1 MMNFLHPTF
10 LIGAALVAIPIV
22 LHLLRRDIAPEVP
35 FTAVRLLRK
44 SPIERSKRR
53 RLRDLLLLAARVTAL
68 LLLAAAFARPYL
80 LGGAASGSLTIVA
93 VDRSF
98 SMGAP
103 GRFASALDLARAAI
117 DAAGSGPVAVL
128 AFDERADVVAPPG
141 PAADARA
148 ALADLRPGFG
158 GTRYGPVLL
167 KAAEVADGT
176 QGRVVLV
183 TDLQRAGW
191 EDHARGV
198 VPSGLEIR
206 IADAGIPDGNLALT
220 SVRAETDGLVAS
232 IRNTFPAERSGDVR
246 AIRDGRVVAS
256 ARFTATAGAFVDVTL
271 PLRSPAG
278 SLVIALDDDAG
289 FEADNSRFVTLDPV
303 PRPAALIVTS
313 GADAASGF
321 YLARAIEAA
330 AGPDGPA
337 TNDGF
342 EARIVSGAEAG
353 GMAADA
359 LSRYR
364 AVVVLSTRGLDRR
377 AKAPLGAFVRG
388 GGGLLIAAS
397 PDVDPSVLSMMF
409 DWQPALPAAEQA
421 MASAALSATDLR
433 HPIFEPFGALGANLG
448 HVRFDRSWR
457 VGSGGWDVVARF
469 TDGAPALLERTEGR
483 GRVVL
488 FASDLDRRWNDFPL
502 HPSYVPFVIETL
514 HHVSGA
520 RDESREYVVGN
531 VPDGVRPAPG
541 VYPFLNRTVAV
552 NVDAR
557 ESATARVSEDEF
569 RAMVDAVARS
579 SGGPA
584 DVRAQQAEAR
594 QSYWQY
600 ALGLMLAVLVL
611 ESVIGKA

>member
-1 MMNFLHPTF
+1 MMNFLHPAF

-44 SPIERSKRR
+44 SPVERSKRR

-68 LLLAAAFARPYL
+68 LLFAAAFARPYL
-80 LGGAASGSLTIVA
+80 LGGAASGPLTIVA
-93 VDRSF
+93 VDRSY

-103 GRFASALDLARAAI
+103 GHFAKALDLARAAI
-117 DAAGSGPVAVL
+117 DDAGPGRVAVL
-128 AFDERADVVAPPG
+128 AFDERADVVAAPG
-141 PAADARA
+141 AAADARA

-167 KAAEVADGT
+167 QAADVADGA

-191 EDHARGV
+191 EDHARGI
-198 VPSGLEIR
+198 VPAGLEIR
-206 IADAGIPDGNLALT
+206 IADAGMPDGNLALT
-220 SVRAETDGLVAS
+220 SVRSDTDGLVAS
-232 IRNTFPAERSGDVR
+232 IRNTFPEERSGDVR

-256 ARFTATAGAFVDVTL
+256 ARFTAPAAALVDVAI
-271 PLRSPAG
+271 PFRSPTG
-278 SLVIALDDDAG
+278 SVVIAIDDDAG

-313 GADAASGF
+313 GADRASGF

-330 AGPDGPA
+330 AGPDGR
-337 TNDGF
+337 DGF

-353 GMAADA
+353 GMPADA

-377 AKAPLGAFVRG
+377 AKAPLSAFVRG

-409 DWQPALPAAEQA
+409 DWQPPLPAAERA

-457 VGSGGWDVVARF
+457 LESDAWDVVARF

-502 HPSYVPFVIETL
+502 HPSFVPFAVETL

-520 RDESREYVVGN
+520 RDESREYVVGK
-531 VPDGVRPAPG
+531 VPDGLRSAPG

-569 RAMVDAVARS
+569 RAMVDAVAQS
-579 SGGPA
+579 SEGPVDA
-584 DVRAQQAEAR
+584 RAQQAEAR
-594 QSYWQY
+594 QNYWQY

-611 ESVIGKA
+611 ESVLGKA

>member
-1 MMNFLHPTF
+1 MNFLHPAF

-22 LHLLRRDIAPEVP
+22 LHMLRRDVAPEVP
-35 FTAVRLLRK
+35 FTAVRLLRR

-80 LGGAASGSLTIVA
+80 TGGGASGSLTIVA

-103 GRFASALDLARAAI
+103 GRFAKALDLARAAI
-117 DAAGSGPVAVL
+117 DDAASRPVALL
-128 AFDERADVVAPPG
+128 AFDERADVVAVPG

-167 KAAEVADGT
+167 KAAELADGG
-176 QGRVVLV
+176 QGHVILV

-198 VPSGLEIR
+198 VPAGLEIR
-206 IADAGIPDGNLALT
+206 IADVGIPDGNLALT
-220 SVRAETDGLVAS
+220 SVRVGTDGVVAS

-246 AIRDGRVVAS
+246 AMRDGRVVAS
-256 ARFTATAGAFVDVTL
+256 APFTAAAAAFVDVPL
-271 PLRSPAG
+271 PLRAPAG
-278 SLVIALDDDAG
+278 SVVIAIDDHAG
-289 FEADNSRFVTLDPV
+289 FEADNWRFVTLDPV
-303 PRPAALIVTS
+303 ARPAALIVTS
-313 GADAASGF
+313 GAGAASGF

-330 AGPDGPA
+330 AGPDG
-337 TNDGF
+337 NGGF
-342 EARIVSGAEAG
+342 EGKIVSGADAG
-353 GMAADA
+353 AMAADA

-364 AVVVLSTRGLDRR
+364 AIVVLSTRGLDRR
-377 AKAPLGAFVRG
+377 AKATLGAFVRG

-397 PDVDPSVLSMMF
+397 PDVDPSLLSMLF
-409 DWQPALPAAEQA
+409 DWQPGLPAAEQA
-421 MASAALSATDLR
+421 MTSASLSATDLR

-502 HPSYVPFVIETL
+502 HPSFVPFAVETL

-520 RDESREYVVGN
+520 RDESRDYVVGN

-541 VYPFLNRTVAV
+541 IYPFLNRTVAV

-557 ESATARVSEDEF
+557 ESATARVSEEEF
-569 RAMVDAVARS
+569 RAMVDSVGRS
-579 SGGPA
+579 SDGPA

-600 ALGLMLAVLVL
+600 ALGLMLTVLVL
-611 ESVIGKA
+611 ESVLGKP

>member
-1 MMNFLHPTF
+1 MNFLYPAF

-22 LHLLRRDIAPEVP
+22 LHMLRRDIAPEVP

-44 SPIERSKRR
+44 SPVERSKRR

-80 LGGAASGSLTIVA
+80 SGGAASGSVTIVA

-103 GRFASALDLARAAI
+103 GRFAKALDLARAAI
-117 DAAGSGPVAVL
+117 DGAGSGPVAVL
-128 AFDERADVVAPPG
+128 AFDEHADVLAAPG
-141 PAADARA
+141 PAVDARA

-158 GTRYGPVLL
+158 GTRFGPVLL
-167 KAAEVADGT
+167 KAAELADGA
-176 QGRVVLV
+176 QGTVVLV

-198 VPSGLEIR
+198 LPAELEIR
-206 IADAGIPDGNLALT
+206 IADAGIPDGNLAIT

-232 IRNTFPAERSGDVR
+232 IRNTFPADRSGDVR
-246 AIRDGRVVAS
+246 TMRDGRIVS
-256 ARFTATAGAFVDVTL
+256 TARFTAPAAAFVDVPL

-278 SLVIALDDDAG
+278 SVVIAIDDDAG

-313 GADAASGF
+313 GADVASGF

-330 AGPDGPA
+330 AGPDGPGGR
-337 TNDGF
+337 DGF
-342 EARIVSGAEAG
+342 EARIVSGAAAG

-364 AVVVLSTRGLDRR
+364 VVVVLSTRGLDRR

-457 VGSGGWDVVARF
+457 VESGGWDVVARF

-502 HPSYVPFVIETL
+502 HASFVPFAIETL

-579 SGGPA
+579 SQGPA

-611 ESVIGKA
+611 ESVLGKA

>member
-1 MMNFLHPTF
+1 
-10 LIGAALVAIPIV
+10 
-22 LHLLRRDIAPEVP
+22 
-35 FTAVRLLRK
+35 
-44 SPIERSKRR
+44 
-53 RLRDLLLLAARVTAL
+53 
-68 LLLAAAFARPYL
+68 
-80 LGGAASGSLTIVA
+80 
-93 VDRSF
+93 
-98 SMGAP
+98 MGAP
-103 GRFASALDLARAAI
+103 GHFAKALDLARAAI
-117 DAAGSGPVAVL
+117 DDAGSGPVAVL
-128 AFDERADVVAPPG
+128 AFDERADVVAAAG
-141 PAADARA
+141 SAADARA
-148 ALADLRPGFG
+148 ALVDLRPGFA

-167 KAAEVADGT
+167 KAADVADGAR
-176 QGRVVLV
+176 GRVVLV

-191 EDHARGV
+191 EDHARAV
-198 VPSGLEIR
+198 LPAGLELR
-206 IADAGIPDGNLALT
+206 IADAGIPDGNLAIT

-232 IRNTFPAERSGDVR
+232 LRNTFPAERRGDVR
-246 AIRDGRVVAS
+246 AIRDGQVVAS
-256 ARFTATAGAFVDVTL
+256 ARFSAPAAGFIDVPI

-278 SLVIALDDDAG
+278 SVVIAIDDDAG
-289 FEADNSRFVTLDPV
+289 FVADNSRFLTLDPV
-303 PRPAALIVTS
+303 PRPAVLIVTS

-321 YLARAIEAA
+321 YLLRAIEAA
-330 AGPDGPA
+330 AGADGPGRTGA
-337 TNDGF
+337 F
-342 EARIVSGAEAG
+342 EARIVSGVEAG

-377 AKAPLGAFVRG
+377 AKAPLGTFVRG

-409 DWQPALPAAEQA
+409 DWQPALPAADRA
-421 MASAALSATDLR
+421 MASSAFAATDLR

-457 VGSGGWDVVARF
+457 LDARAWDVLARF
-469 TDGAPALLERTEGR
+469 TDGTPALLERAEGR

-502 HPSYVPFVIETL
+502 HPSFVPFAVETL

-520 RDESREYVVGN
+520 RDESREYAVGK
-531 VPDGVRPAPG
+531 VPEGLRPSPG

-569 RAMVDAVARS
+569 RAMVDTVEPS
-579 SGGPA
+579 SESPV

-611 ESVIGKA
+611 ESVLGKA

>member
-1 MMNFLHPTF
+1 MNFLHPAF

-22 LHLLRRDIAPEVP
+22 LHMLRRDVAPEVP
-35 FTAVRLLRK
+35 FTAVRLLRR

-80 LGGAASGSLTIVA
+80 TGGGASGSLTIVA

-103 GRFASALDLARAAI
+103 GRFAKALDLARAAI
-117 DAAGSGPVAVL
+117 DDAGSRPVAVL
-128 AFDERADVVAPPG
+128 AFDERADVVAVPG

-167 KAAEVADGT
+167 KAAELADGG
-176 QGRVVLV
+176 QGHVILV

-198 VPSGLEIR
+198 VPAGLEIR
-206 IADAGIPDGNLALT
+206 IADVGIPDGNLALT
-220 SVRAETDGLVAS
+220 SVRVETDGVVAS

-246 AIRDGRVVAS
+246 AMRDGRVVAS
-256 ARFTATAGAFVDVTL
+256 APFTAAAAAFVDVPL
-271 PLRSPAG
+271 PLRAPAG
-278 SLVIALDDDAG
+278 SVVIAIDDHAG
-289 FEADNSRFVTLDPV
+289 FEADNWRFVTLDPV
-303 PRPAALIVTS
+303 ARPAALIVTS
-313 GADAASGF
+313 GAGAASGF

-330 AGPDGPA
+330 AGPDG
-337 TNDGF
+337 NGGF
-342 EARIVSGAEAG
+342 EGKIVSGADAG
-353 GMAADA
+353 AMAADA

-364 AVVVLSTRGLDRR
+364 AIVVLSTRGLDRR
-377 AKAPLGAFVRG
+377 AKATLGAFVRG

-397 PDVDPSVLSMMF
+397 PDVDPSLLSMLF
-409 DWQPALPAAEQA
+409 DWQPGLPAAEQA
-421 MASAALSATDLR
+421 MTSASLSATDLR

-502 HPSYVPFVIETL
+502 HPSFVPFAVETL

-520 RDESREYVVGN
+520 RDESRDYVVGN

-541 VYPFLNRTVAV
+541 IYPFLNRTVAV

-557 ESATARVSEDEF
+557 ESATARVSEEEF
-569 RAMVDAVARS
+569 RAMVDSVGRS
-579 SGGPA
+579 SDGPA

-600 ALGLMLAVLVL
+600 ALGLMLTVLVL
-611 ESVIGKA
+611 ESVLGKP